1 MPLPPLPFN
10 NTDIAWL
17 KYTSYGVTH
26 ELMFRQ
32 PSVTPQADIIANAVD
47 IANTLK
53 VYIPSTDAF
62 VGLRHQDSGSNV
74 SFPLAWTAISGTG
87 AAATEFDD
95 KAKFVSVV
103 GRSLGGYRCRMTFF
117 SPYPSDNG
125 GYRVPAGNA
134 GIYAAMLAVVAG
146 MEPPAVAIDGNEVI
160 WNQYTNVGYN
170 AYWQR
175 QLRKFA

>member
-17 KYTSYGVTH
+17 KYTSYGVQH
-26 ELMFRQ
+26 EIMFRQ
-32 PSVTPQADIIANAVD
+32 PSATPQADIIANAVD
-47 IANTLK
+47 LANALK
-53 VYIPSTDAF
+53 AYIPSADAF
-62 VGLRHQDSGSNV
+62 IGLRHQDSGSNL

-87 AAATEFDD
+87 ATPTEFDD

-103 GRSLGGYRCRMTFF
+103 GRSLGGYRCRMTLFT
-117 SPYPSDNG
+117 PYPSDNG
-125 GYRVPAGNA
+125 GYRVPAGN
-134 GIYAAMLAVVAG
+134 GGVYQAMLDAVQA
-146 MEPPAVAIDGNEVI
+146 MEPAAVAIDGQEVI

-175 QLRKFA
+175 ELRNFA